1 MKTLLLFAL
10 FFGTLFI
17 SAHNALALEIL
28 NPLGDSGK
36 DIPTLINTI
45 AVWLLGI
52 GLTIA
57 VIIVIWA
64 AFLFMTSGGSKE
76 RVTMARKTLLYAIIG
91 LVVLLLATGVTEFIK
106 NVLSGNF
113 Q

>member
-10 FFGTLFI
+10 FFGTPFI
-17 SAHNALALEIL
+17 SAYNALALEIL

-113 Q
+113 

>member
-1 MKTLLLFAL
+1 MKNLLIFVL
-10 FFGTLFI
+10 FFSIVAI
-17 SAHNALALEIL
+17 STYNALAVEIS
-28 NPLGDSGK
+28 NPLGDGGK

-52 GLTIA
+52 GSTIA

-64 AFLFMTSGGSKE
+64 AFLFMTSGGNAE
-76 RVTMARKTLLYAIIG
+76 RVTMARKTLWYAIIG

-106 NVLSGNF
+106 NVLSGKF
-113 Q
+113 

>member
-1 MKTLLLFAL
+1 MKTLLIFIL
-10 FFGTLFI
+10 FFGIVAI
-17 SAHNALALEIL
+17 SAYHASALEIL

-52 GLTIA
+52 GLTVA

-91 LVVLLLATGVTEFIK
+91 LVILLLATGVTEFIK

-113 Q
+113 

>member
-1 MKTLLLFAL
+1 MLRTKIFLIFFLFSVMIAN
-10 FFGTLFI
+10 
-17 SAHNALALEIL
+17 SVMAVEIP
-28 NPLGDSGK
+28 NPLGDGGK

-52 GLTIA
+52 GSTIA

-64 AFLFMTSGGSKE
+64 AFLFMTSGGNAE
-76 RVTMARKTLLYAIIG
+76 RVTMARKTLWYAIIG

-106 NVLSGNF
+106 NVLSGKF
-113 Q
+113 

>member
-1 MKTLLLFAL
+1 MKTLLLFSL

-113 Q
+113 

>member
-1 MKTLLLFAL
+1 MKTLLPFSL

-17 SAHNALALEIL
+17 SAYSALALEIL

-76 RVTMARKTLLYAIIG
+76 RITMARKTLLYAIIG

-106 NVLSGNF
+106 NVLSGQF
-113 Q
+113 